1 MEVKWFKNQRGL
13 GFIEYKENGDII
25 ICYSTTPEE
34 NGEVV
39 QLEISKSDIDYKAT
53 TIKITKEVN

>member
-1 MEVKWFKNQRGL
+1 MGVKWFQDERGI

-25 ICYSTTPEE
+25 IYYSTTPKEV
-34 NGEVV
+34 GEAV

-53 TIKITKEVN
+53 SIKITKEVN

>member
-1 MEVKWFKNQRGL
+1 MEVKWFQDQRGI

-25 ICYSTTPEE
+25 VYYSTTPEG
-34 NGEVV
+34 NGEAV

>member
-1 MEVKWFKNQRGL
+1 MEVKWFQDERGF

-25 ICYSTTPEE
+25 VYYSTTPKEI
-34 NGEVV
+34 GEAV

-53 TIKITKEVN
+53 AIKQIKEVN